1 MMEPSPE
8 YAVEV
13 AGVSKRYRFPAV
25 ARYATLKELVVR
37 RVRVEGRYGIVDALD
52 DVTFAVRRGQTLGIV
67 GQNGSGKT
75 TLLRVLCGISRPD
88 RGQVR
93 LRGSVAPLLAL
104 GSGFNPYL
112 TGRENAVIELLTLG
126 LDRREARR
134 RLDDV
139 IAFSELGEFIDAP
152 MRTYS
157 NGMQMRLAFAAAT
170 CVDPDILVVDEVLAV
185 GDERFSAKCAAWFD
199 QFKRRGR
206 TVILVTHSLSTVTA
220 QCDAALWLDNG
231 RVAAFGEPAAVIHAY
246 VAAKAGPMTSLP
258 LVGDVRQEG
267 TVRGGFADGW
277 TNGALEFAVAPLR
290 DVRAWS
296 VRATIP
302 AGMPSDATVAIELD
316 GRPVAS
322 APASLAA
329 IVVRCNAPI
338 PKGRSASV
346 RIASS
351 ATVNHHALGIGD
363 DQRDL
368 GPRIDEI
375 VFEHEERHQ

>member
-1 MMEPSPE
+1 MVAPSPE

-13 AGVSKRYRFPAV
+13 AGVSKRYRFPAI
-25 ARYATLKELVVR
+25 ARYATLKEMVVR
-37 RVRVEGRYGIVDALD
+37 RVRVEGRYGIVDALQ
-52 DVTFAVRRGQTLGIV
+52 DVTFAVARGQTLGIV
-67 GQNGSGKT
+67 GQNGSGKS

-112 TGRENAVIELLTLG
+112 TGRENAIIELLTLG

-134 RLDDV
+134 HLDEV

-157 NGMQMRLAFAAAT
+157 AGMQMRLAFAAAT
-170 CVDPDILVVDEVLAV
+170 CVDPDILMVDEVLAV
-185 GDERFSAKCAAWFD
+185 GDERFSAKCAAWFVEY
-199 QFKRRGR
+199 KRRGR
-206 TVILVTHSLSTVTA
+206 TMILVTHSLGTVTE
-220 QCDAALWLDNG
+220 QCDVALWLDNG
-231 RVAAFGEPAAVIHAY
+231 RVAAFGEPAAVVRAY
-246 VAAKAGPMTSLP
+246 VETKAGPLVSLP
-258 LVGDVRQEG
+258 LVGEVRQEG

-277 TNGALEFAVAPLR
+277 TNGALEFAIAPLR
-290 DVRAWS
+290 DVRTWR
-296 VRATIP
+296 VHATIP
-302 AGMPSDATVAIELD
+302 NGMPSDATVEIELN
-316 GRPVAS
+316 GRSVAT

-338 PKGRSASV
+338 AKGRAATV

-351 ATVNHHALGIGD
+351 VTVNHHALGISD

-375 VFEHEERHQ
+375 VFEH